1 MNSLVLT
8 ITVLLGLLLVPAI
21 DMKRKRCHKRP
32 TVVECSD
39 PIPRTCANMTI
50 STDQK
55 FVGSTGKLTCS
66 AGHSL
71 KGNDSIKCLED
82 GTWSPINAI
91 CVPNGVIGVRSFS
104 GSIYIFVKNVNGY
117 ENAKETCSSMCGT
130 LLEINNQE
138 ENRFILS
145 AKEELGIKFPYF
157 GLESKDGI
165 SYVWQS
171 GNTTVSNM
179 FNNRNPL
186 DNVSND
192 IEVGSCFFMVSGGT
206 WYDAPKSICNSI
218 DNEYICESR
227 FD

>member
-1 MNSLVLT
+1 
-8 ITVLLGLLLVPAI
+8 
-21 DMKRKRCHKRP
+21 
-32 TVVECSD
+32 
-39 PIPRTCANMTI
+39 
-50 STDQK
+50 
-55 FVGSTGKLTCS
+55 
-66 AGHSL
+66 
-71 KGNDSIKCLED
+71 
-82 GTWSPINAI
+82 
-91 CVPNGVIGVRSFS
+91 
-104 GSIYIFVKNVNGY
+104 
-117 ENAKETCSSMCGT
+117 MCGT
-130 LLEINNQE
+130 LLEINIQE

-206 WYDAPKSICNSI
+206 WYDAPKFICNSM
-218 DNEYICESR
+218 DNVYICESR

>member
-21 DMKRKRCHKRP
+21 EMKRKRCHKIP

-50 STDQK
+50 STDGK
-55 FVGSTGKLTCS
+55 IEGSTGKLTCS

-91 CVPNGVIGVRSFS
+91 CVPNDVHVAGVRSFS
-104 GSIYIFVKNVNGY
+104 GSIYVFVKHINGY
-117 ENAKETCSSMCGT
+117 DKAKEICSSMCGT

-138 ENRFILS
+138 ENRFIVS
-145 AKEELGIKFPYF
+145 AIDEIDITLPFI

-171 GNTTVSNM
+171 GNTTASNS
-179 FNNRNPL
+179 FTGRESDP
-186 DNVSND
+186 SD
-192 IEVGSCFFMVSGGT
+192 IEVGSCFLISGGK
-206 WYDAPKSICNSI
+206 WYDTAKHICNSN